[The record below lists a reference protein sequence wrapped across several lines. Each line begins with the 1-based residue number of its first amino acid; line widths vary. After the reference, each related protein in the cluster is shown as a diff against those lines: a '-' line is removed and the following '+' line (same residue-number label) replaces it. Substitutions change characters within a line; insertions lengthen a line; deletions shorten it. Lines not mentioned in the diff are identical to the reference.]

1 MMELLNYWFE
11 ERDDD
16 RKYYKVVRLIELLR
30 DP

>member
-1 MMELLNYWFE
+1 MMELLNYLFE